1 MQVHLL
7 VVDPLAIDE
16 VLVLA
21 RRVVLVV
28 NLVVSSDIF
37 SSTIFSSN
45 FGSRVQ
51 LFTLRLRTA
60 TCESPPPPSGTQ
72 PPVLSSLIITWV
84 TAITTTIATTSLSLP
99 PSIDHRH
106 HNAIT
111 ATKNM
116 STNIGP
122 TMDRDTM
129 ATITTISAIT
139 LTWARTLTKW
149 LPLQEEN
156 QISFVKKKF
165 KSCKLD
171 LGLLFQTKVL
181 NFLFSDVMTFSNDI

>member
-28 NLVVSSDIF
+28 NLVVGSDIY
-37 SSTIFSSN
+37 SSTIPSST
-45 FGSRVQ
+45 FGYRVQ

-84 TAITTTIATTSLSLP
+84 TAITTTIATKSFSSP
-99 PSIDHRH
+99 PSIDRRH
-106 HNAIT
+106 HNVI
-111 ATKNM
+111 
-116 STNIGP
+116 TNIGA
-122 TMDRDTM
+122 TMDRDTI
-129 ATITTISAIT
+129 ATITTIFAIN

-149 LPLQEEN
+149 LPLQEE
-156 QISFVKKKF
+156 IR
-165 KSCKLD
+165 
-171 LGLLFQTKVL
+171 
-181 NFLFSDVMTFSNDI
+181 

>member
-84 TAITTTIATTSLSLP
+84 T
-99 PSIDHRH
+99 
-106 HNAIT
+106 
-111 ATKNM
+111 
-116 STNIGP
+116 
-122 TMDRDTM
+122 
-129 ATITTISAIT
+129 TITRVPLATLSAT
-139 LTWARTLTKW
+139 
-149 LPLQEEN
+149 
-156 QISFVKKKF
+156 
-165 KSCKLD
+165 
-171 LGLLFQTKVL
+171 
-181 NFLFSDVMTFSNDI
+181 

>member
-28 NLVVSSDIF
+28 NLVVGSDIC
-37 SSTIFSSN
+37 SSTISSST

-84 TAITTTIATTSLSLP
+84 TAITTTIASTSFSLP

-106 HNAIT
+106 HNVIT
-111 ATKNM
+111 ATKN
-116 STNIGP
+116 IGA
-122 TMDRDTM
+122 TMDRNAI
-129 ATITTISAIT
+129 ATITTIFAIN

-149 LPLQEEN
+149 LPLQEE
-156 QISFVKKKF
+156 IR
-165 KSCKLD
+165 L
-171 LGLLFQTKVL
+171 VL
-181 NFLFSDVMTFSNDI
+181 

>member
-28 NLVVSSDIF
+28 NLVVGSDIY
-37 SSTIFSSN
+37 SSTIPSST

-84 TAITTTIATTSLSLP
+84 TAITTTIASSTSFSLP

-106 HNAIT
+106 HNVIT

-116 STNIGP
+116 STNLGS

-129 ATITTISAIT
+129 ATITTISAIN

-156 QISFVKKKF
+156 QISFVKKIA
-165 KSCKLD
+165 
-171 LGLLFQTKVL
+171 KV
-181 NFLFSDVMTFSNDI
+181 SN

>member
-84 TAITTTIATTSLSLP
+84 TTITTTIATTSLSSP

-116 STNIGP
+116 STNIGS
-122 TMDRDTM
+122 TMDRATM
-129 ATITTISAIT
+129 ATITTISANN

-156 QISFVKKKF
+156 QISFVKKNQ
-165 KSCKLD
+165 KL
-171 LGLLFQTKVL
+171 QTR
-181 NFLFSDVMTFSNDI
+181 SRIAFSN

>member
-1 MQVHLL
+1 MVQIYWFLITIWGKIKVMHIFLCIGPKQLFGKVSMQVHLL

-84 TAITTTIATTSLSLP
+84 TTITTTIATTSLSSP

-116 STNIGP
+116 STNIGS
-122 TMDRDTM
+122 TMDRDT
-129 ATITTISAIT
+129 
-139 LTWARTLTKW
+139 
-149 LPLQEEN
+149 
-156 QISFVKKKF
+156 
-165 KSCKLD
+165 
-171 LGLLFQTKVL
+171 
-181 NFLFSDVMTFSNDI
+181 